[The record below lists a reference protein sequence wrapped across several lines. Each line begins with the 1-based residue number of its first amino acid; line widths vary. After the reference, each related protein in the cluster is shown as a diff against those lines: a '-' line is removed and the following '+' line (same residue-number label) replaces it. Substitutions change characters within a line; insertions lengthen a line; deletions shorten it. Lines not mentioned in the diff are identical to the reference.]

1 MPLRWWVVAAR
12 SVHVS
17 SSAEPEASKTW
28 RDRGELPMDV
38 HPQHC
43 RKLGRL
49 SSARGVSCF
58 WGSRSV
64 ECDGFWVRFTES
76 SEYKRQHSD
85 HGSRRQKRVV
95 DKLSTKMTQARGRED
110 LVVIHSRR
118 ARLSTHRVL
127 VWLFG
132 SWDGWAI

>member
-49 SSARGVSCF
+49 KLCKRRFSFSGGLEESNATDFEYDLQRVASISASTAIMGPEDKR
-58 WGSRSV
+58 
-64 ECDGFWVRFTES
+64 ES
-76 SEYKRQHSD
+76 
-85 HGSRRQKRVV
+85 
-95 DKLSTKMTQARGRED
+95 
-110 LVVIHSRR
+110 
-118 ARLSTHRVL
+118 
-127 VWLFG
+127 
-132 SWDGWAI
+132 